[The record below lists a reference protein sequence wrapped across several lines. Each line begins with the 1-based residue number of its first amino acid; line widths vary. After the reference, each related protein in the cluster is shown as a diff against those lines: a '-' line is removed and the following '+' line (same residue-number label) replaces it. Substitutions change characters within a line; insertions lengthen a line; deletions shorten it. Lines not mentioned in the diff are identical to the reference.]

1 MTSKQLYLKTTKEAS
16 NVNKDL
22 QYSPRS
28 FQNKY
33 SIPCDVDIRCVLVK
47 SSRLWVRKLKMRA
60 ARADQSQLPQRW
72 NYSFYKAAHK
82 IWNVNQSALNCIWI
96 RVGRLFAFLFMEYF
110 HNFFLNSASLICN
123 ILRSNKQIRHNFCN
137 TSHLCW
143 HGGQTG
149 PHTAAPSPPCF
160 NSQHILQR
168 RPPPIYESQPPSRL
182 SVLSLAA
189 SPSSVSP
196 SFTHPLPRLSLLG
209 YQSLPGLAARS

>member
-1 MTSKQLYLKTTKEAS
+1 
-16 NVNKDL
+16 
-22 QYSPRS
+22 
-28 FQNKY
+28 
-33 SIPCDVDIRCVLVK
+33 
-47 SSRLWVRKLKMRA
+47 MRA

-168 RPPPIYESQPPSRL
+168 RPPPIYESQPPSCLSVCPFTSRLPLVRLTLLHSPTATALSVRL
-182 SVLSLAA
+182 SVSAGLSG
-189 SPSSVSP
+189 
-196 SFTHPLPRLSLLG
+196 SFLISLLPMRLSLSWKGDWGRPFSHRLTTGNRLG
-209 YQSLPGLAARS
+209 GGSVKEGE